1 MASNTYRAWTARL
14 AALVLAITASSLT
27 PAMALAVTLGTF
39 NIDGTLTLSGTGL
52 APQITF
58 QSSSAPFTANKSTIG
73 ATGLTGS
80 FAGLGGTAVTI
91 MPVTNP
97 PAVTGG
103 AGFAPQ
109 SFLSFDAAPAL
120 GTLPLNFIF
129 AGINS
134 AASCGA
140 APAVGQVCSPANTPF
155 NFQNT
160 PGGGSSLVFVFSGIS
175 NPAGSTWTG
184 TFSSQFRVPYQNV
197 LATLANGGTVTST
210 YSASF
215 NVIPEPTSLALV
227 LGGLG
232 ILVSVSRRRTP

>member
-1 MASNTYRAWTARL
+1 MASTRSRVWTAWL
-14 AALVLAITASSLT
+14 STIVLAIVASSLA
-27 PAMALAVTLGTF
+27 PRMALAITTGTF
-39 NIDGTLTLSGTGL
+39 NLDGTMTLSGTGL

-58 QSSSAPFTANKSTIG
+58 TQNVAPFPPNKATIG
-73 ATGLTGS
+73 PGATGS
-80 FAGLGGTAVTI
+80 FAALGGTTASIQNVS
-91 MPVTNP
+91 NP

-155 NFQNT
+155 NFQNV
-160 PGGGSSLVFVFSGIS
+160 PGGGSTLSFVFQGIS

-184 TFSSQFRVPYQNV
+184 IFTSQFHTPYQTV
-197 LATLANGGTVTST
+197 LATLATGGAVTNT
-210 YSASF
+210 YSATF
-215 NVIPEPTSLALV
+215 NVVPEPTSLALV

-232 ILVSVSRRRTP
+232 ILVGVSRRRTH